1 MWEALAAGELREVVH
16 ALIANLSRIHREAI
30 ELYYLQG
37 YSVEEV
43 AKFLDVPQGTVKRR
57 LFDARQKLKRQLSET
72 FDEQF

>member
-1 MWEALAAGELREVVH
+1 MKYADEIQLVEESQSGSRAAFAELVCRY
-16 ALIANLSRIHREAI
+16 R
-30 ELYYLQG
+30 
-37 YSVEEV
+37 EEV